1 MAPRRCRGTRCGRH
15 EDRSE
20 WDRQRPGPGV
30 EADAW
35 SSRDP
40 RRGAGSPR
48 RRGSD
53 EGFPGRDVNPNPTR
67 VLGISVG
74 VGSWPLGPTW
84 LGSRWPNSAGKRHQP
99 RFYDGPVPVGGNP
112 MPCGEAGA
120 AQQSEVHSRSART
133 GSANRRTPSP
143 MSRYTLSRWTTASQS
158 RNFWLKGSIP
168 ETPSRRWRLV

>member
-1 MAPRRCRGTRCGRH
+1 MATEAGRFPRSGEPSVAPRRCRGTRCGRH

-30 EADAW
+30 EDNAW
-35 SSRDP
+35 SSRGP

-48 RRGSD
+48 RRGPD

-84 LGSRWPNSAGKRHQP
+84 L
-99 RFYDGPVPVGGNP
+99 VL
-112 MPCGEAGA
+112 CI
-120 AQQSEVHSRSART
+120 RSSSVNKVAIDV
-133 GSANRRTPSP
+133 A
-143 MSRYTLSRWTTASQS
+143 TLLWFEQES
-158 RNFWLKGSIP
+158 GSISFQEAP
-168 ETPSRRWRLV
+168 D